1 MVPKL
6 LDIVILIP
14 ELIVDSL
21 LDLHIIEENVGILL
35 KSLILEREPEIKH
48 LSLLDHHIPD
58 FVHHQGMLL
67 EFLIDLPEGV
77 DLAAIWVASDQEA
90 QLLELRG
97 LLAGQGF
104 QVVD

>member
-1 MVPKL
+1 
-6 LDIVILIP
+6 
-14 ELIVDSL
+14 
-21 LDLHIIEENVGILL
+21 
-35 KSLILEREPEIKH
+35 
-48 LSLLDHHIPD
+48 
-58 FVHHQGMLL
+58 MLL